1 LLNFFDEVLVVT
13 APTRSHSLSFDHL
26 GIPRLDLTKLG
37 DRYTKAEVW
46 QVIRALLPDRTPDPD
61 RFMARFLHVPWSI
74 IRADLIRAF
83 GVFWHMDTRRF
94 HSIKDSLM
102 TLLPKTDYVATIK
115 DYHPIA
121 LIHTIGK
128 IFSKV
133 LTPRAVP

>member
-1 LLNFFDEVLVVT
+1 LLNFFDEVLVT

-83 GVFWHMDTRRF
+83 DVFWHMDTCNIPATPGLAIVT
-94 HSIKDSLM
+94 SDSYL
-102 TLLPKTDYVATIK
+102 
-115 DYHPIA
+115 
-121 LIHTIGK
+121 G
-128 IFSKV
+128 S
-133 LTPRAVP
+133 